1 MQRAKQ
7 KKDENNTHDISLPSL
22 SRKEFLILEM
32 LIANKREL
40 YGLEMVETANGDL
53 KRGTI
58 YVTLQRMQ
66 EKGLVNSKPEPRTA
80 PEIGI
85 PRRLYSV
92 TGYGERVY
100 RAYKVARAVLAT
112 ELFPIGE

>member
-1 MQRAKQ
+1 MLKAKQ
-7 KKDENNTHDISLPSL
+7 KKDENDTPDAGLPSV

-32 LIANKREL
+32 LIRSKQEL
-40 YGLEMVETANGDL
+40 YGLEMVEASNGNL

-66 EKGLVNSKPEPRTA
+66 EKGFVDSRPEPRTA

-85 PRRLYSV
+85 PRRLYKV
-92 TGYGERVY
+92 TGHGQRIYH
-100 RAYKVARAVLAT
+100 AYEAARAVFVAV
-112 ELFPIGE
+112 